1 MDGVR
6 AVLDAIEVFFDN
18 LTAVDP
24 QPLALAVLCH
34 LAKLLAITRAWRNII
49 ADAYPEQ
56 RVRWRPLFGAYA
68 AGVGINAILPA
79 RGGDVVKLYLARRA
93 VPGSTYTTLAST
105 LLVQSIFDVVA
116 ASILLLWAIHLGVL
130 PGLDVLPA
138 LPSFD
143 FSWLFGHPQAAAA
156 FLVALFVALV
166 FLAVWLEQ
174 HVTAFRARVAQ
185 GARVLH
191 DRPRYVRRVALWQAA
206 DWALR
211 IATVYF
217 FLLAFDVH
225 ADLHNALLGQ
235 VANSLS
241 TILPISPGGIGTE
254 QALIV
259 YVLSGEAASSA
270 LLSLSVGMRLTL
282 TVVNVALGFAAL
294 FLMLRTFRFRRL
306 VASERAPASD
316 VVSE

>member
-6 AVLDAIEVFFDN
+6 AVLDAIEVFFEN
-18 LTAVDP
+18 LAAVEP

-34 LAKLLAITRAWRNII
+34 LLKLLAVTRAWRNIL
-49 ADAYPEQ
+49 ADAYPEE
-56 RVRWRPLFGAYA
+56 RVRWRPIFGSYVS
-68 AGVGINAILPA
+68 GVGINAILPA
-79 RGGDVVKLYLARRA
+79 RGGDVVKLYLAKRSI
-93 VPGSTYTTLAST
+93 PGATYTTLTAT
-105 LLVQSIFDVVA
+105 LAVQSIFDIVA
-116 ASILLLWAIHLGVL
+116 ASLLLLWAIQLGVL
-130 PGLDVLPA
+130 PGLNVLPH

-143 FSWLFGHPQAAAA
+143 FSWFFAHPRAAAA
-156 FLVALFVALV
+156 ALGALFVGVV
-166 FLAVWLEQ
+166 FLAVWLEA
-174 HVTAFRARVAQ
+174 HVTALHARLAQ
-185 GARVLH
+185 GFRVLGNF
-191 DRPRYVRRVALWQAA
+191 PRYLRRVALWQAV

-254 QALIV
+254 QALIA
-259 YVLSGEAASSA
+259 YVLSGQAPRSD

-282 TVVNVALGFAAL
+282 TGVNVALGFAAL

-306 VASERAPASD
+306 VASERAPARP
-316 VVSE
+316 

>member
-6 AVLDAIEVFFDN
+6 AVLDAIEVFLEN
-18 LTAVDP
+18 LASVDP

-34 LAKLLAITRAWRNII
+34 LAKLVAVTRAWRNIV
-49 ADAYPEQ
+49 ADAYPDQ

-105 LLVQSIFDVVA
+105 LLVQSIFDIVA
-116 ASILLLWAIHLGVL
+116 ASILLLWAIQLGVL
-130 PGLDVLPA
+130 PGLDVLSA

-143 FSWLFGHPQAAAA
+143 FSWFFAHPQAAAV
-156 FLVALFVALV
+156 FLGALFVGLV
-166 FLAVWLEQ
+166 FFAVWVEQ

-185 GARVLH
+185 GFRVLR
-191 DRPRYVRRVALWQAA
+191 DRPRYLRRVALWQAA

-259 YVLSGEAASSA
+259 YVLSGEAAASD

-282 TVVNVALGFAAL
+282 TVVNVAVGFVAL

-306 VASERAPASD
+306 VASERAA
-316 VVSE
+316 

>member
-1 MDGVR
+1 MDHVR
-6 AVLDAIEVFFDN
+6 AVLDAIEVFFEN
-18 LTAVDP
+18 LASVDP

-34 LAKLLAITRAWRNII
+34 LLKLLAATRAWRNII
-49 ADAYPEQ
+49 ADAYPGE
-56 RVRWRPLFGAYA
+56 RVRWRPLFGAFV
-68 AGVGINAILPA
+68 AGVGVNAILPA
-79 RGGDVVKLYLARRA
+79 RGGDVVKLYLAKRSI
-93 VPGSTYTTLAST
+93 PSSTYTTLAST
-105 LLVQSIFDVVA
+105 LLVQSIFDIVA
-116 ASILLLWAIHLGVL
+116 ASLLLAWAIYLGVL
-130 PGLDVLPA
+130 PGLDVLPH

-143 FSWLFGHPQAAAA
+143 FSWFFANPRFAA
-156 FLVALFVALV
+156 VALAVLFVGLV

-185 GARVLH
+185 GFRVFGNF
-191 DRPRYVRRVALWQAA
+191 PRYLRRVALWQAV

-259 YVLSGEAASSA
+259 YVLSGEAARTD

-282 TVVNVALGFAAL
+282 TIVNVTLGFAAI
-294 FLMLRTFRFRRL
+294 FLMLRTFRFRRV
-306 VASERAPASD
+306 VASERAPARP
-316 VVSE
+316 

>member
-6 AVLDAIEVFFDN
+6 AVLDAIEVFLDN

-24 QPLALAVLCH
+24 QPLALAVVCH
-34 LAKLLAITRAWRNII
+34 LAKLFAITRAWRNII

-56 RVRWRPLFGAYA
+56 RVRWRPLFGAYV

-93 VPGSTYTTLAST
+93 VPGSTYTTLTST

-116 ASILLLWAIHLGVL
+116 ASTLLLWAVYLGVL

-143 FSWLFGHPQAAAA
+143 FSWFFAHPQAAAG
-156 FLVALFVALV
+156 FLVALFVGLV

-185 GARVLH
+185 GVRVLH
-191 DRPRYVRRVALWQAA
+191 DRPRYLRRVALWQAV

-282 TVVNVALGFAAL
+282 TAVNVALGFAAL

-306 VASERAPASD
+306 VASERAPARP
-316 VVSE
+316 

>member
-6 AVLDAIEVFFDN
+6 AVLDAIEVFFEN
-18 LTAVDP
+18 LAAVEP

-34 LAKLLAITRAWRNII
+34 LLKLLAVTRAWRNIL
-49 ADAYPEQ
+49 ADAYPTE
-56 RVRWRPLFGAYA
+56 RVRWRPIFGSYV

-79 RGGDVVKLYLARRA
+79 RGGDVVKLYLTKRA
-93 VPGSTYTTLAST
+93 IPGSTYTTLTAT
-105 LLVQSIFDVVA
+105 LAVQSIFDIVA
-116 ASILLLWAIHLGVL
+116 ASLLLLWAIQLGVL
-130 PGLDVLPA
+130 PGLNVLPH

-143 FSWLFGHPQAAAA
+143 FSWFFAHPRAAAA
-156 FLVALFVALV
+156 ALGALFVGLV
-166 FLAVWLEQ
+166 FLAVWLEA
-174 HVTAFRARVAQ
+174 HVTALHARLAQ
-185 GARVLH
+185 GFRVLGNF
-191 DRPRYVRRVALWQAA
+191 PRYLRRVALWQAV
-206 DWALR
+206 DWSLR

-254 QALIV
+254 QALIA
-259 YVLSGEAASSA
+259 YVLSGQAPRSD

-282 TVVNVALGFAAL
+282 TGVNVALGFTAL
-294 FLMLRTFRFRRL
+294 FLMLRTFRFRRI
-306 VASERAPASD
+306 VASERAPARP
-316 VVSE
+316 

>member
-1 MDGVR
+1 MDHVR
-6 AVLDAIEVFFDN
+6 AVLDAIEVFFEN
-18 LTAVDP
+18 LASVDP

-34 LAKLLAITRAWRNII
+34 VLKLLAATRAWRNII
-49 ADAYPEQ
+49 ADAYPGE
-56 RVRWRPLFGAYA
+56 RVRWRPLFGAFV
-68 AGVGINAILPA
+68 AGVGVNAILPA
-79 RGGDVVKLYLARRA
+79 RGGDVVKLYLARRSI
-93 VPGSTYTTLAST
+93 PSSTYTTLTST
-105 LLVQSIFDVVA
+105 LLVQSIFDIVVA
-116 ASILLLWAIHLGVL
+116 SLLLVWAIYLGVL
-130 PGLDVLPA
+130 PGLDVLPH

-143 FSWLFGHPQAAAA
+143 FSWFFANPRFAV
-156 FLVALFVALV
+156 VALAVLFVALV
-166 FLAVWLEQ
+166 FFAVWLEQ

-185 GARVLH
+185 GFRVLGNF
-191 DRPRYVRRVALWQAA
+191 PRYLRRVALWQAA

-259 YVLSGEAASSA
+259 YVLSGEAARTD

-282 TVVNVALGFAAL
+282 TIVNVTLGFAAI

-306 VASERAPASD
+306 VASERAPARP
-316 VVSE
+316 

>member
-6 AVLDAIEVFFDN
+6 AVLDAIEVFFEN
-18 LTAVDP
+18 LAAVDP
-24 QPLALAVLCH
+24 EPLGLAVACH
-34 LAKLLAITRAWRNII
+34 LAKLLAVTRAWRNIL
-49 ADAYPEQ
+49 ADAYPHE
-56 RVRWRPLFGAYA
+56 RVRWGPLFGAYT
-68 AGVGINAILPA
+68 AGVGVNAIVPA
-79 RGGDVVKLYLARRA
+79 RGGDAVKLYLARRA
-93 VPGSTYTTLAST
+93 VPGATYTTIAST

-116 ASILLLWAIHLGVL
+116 ATILLVWAMQLGVL
-130 PGLDVLPA
+130 PGLDVLSA

-143 FSWLFGHPQAAAA
+143 FSWLFAHPRAAAA
-156 FLVALFVALV
+156 FLGALFVGLV

-185 GARVLH
+185 GFRVLQ
-191 DRPRYVRRVALWQAA
+191 DRPRYLRRVALWQAV
-206 DWALR
+206 DWTLR

-217 FLLAFDVH
+217 FLRAFDVH
-225 ADLHNALLGQ
+225 ADLQNALLGQ

-254 QALIV
+254 QALIA
-259 YVLSGEAASSA
+259 YVLSGEATASS

-306 VASERAPASD
+306 VASERAPARP
-316 VVSE
+316 

>member
-6 AVLDAIEVFFDN
+6 AVLDAIEVFFEN
-18 LTAVDP
+18 LAAVDP
-24 QPLALAVLCH
+24 EPLALAVLCH
-34 LAKLLAITRAWRNII
+34 LVKLLAVTRAWRNIL
-49 ADAYPEQ
+49 ADAYPRE
-56 RVRWRPLFGAYA
+56 RVRWRPLFGAYI
-68 AGVGINAILPA
+68 AGVGINAIVPA

-93 VPGSTYTTLAST
+93 VPGSTYTTIAST

-116 ASILLLWAIHLGVL
+116 ASILLLWAVQLGVL
-130 PGLDVLPA
+130 PGLDVLSA

-143 FSWLFGHPQAAAA
+143 FSWLFGRPQTAAA
-156 FLVALFVALV
+156 LVGALFVALV

-174 HVTAFRARVAQ
+174 HVTAFRARLGQ
-185 GARVLH
+185 GFRVLH
-191 DRPRYVRRVALWQAA
+191 DRPRYVRRVVLWQAA

-217 FLLAFDVH
+217 FLRAFDVH
-225 ADLHNALLGQ
+225 ADLQNALLGQ

-259 YVLSGEAASSA
+259 YVLSGEAAASA
-270 LLSLSVGMRLTL
+270 LLSLSVGKRLTL

-306 VASERAPASD
+306 VASERAPARP
-316 VVSE
+316 

>member
-1 MDGVR
+1 MHHFR
-6 AVLDAIEVFFDN
+6 AVLDAIEVFFEN
-18 LTAVDP
+18 LAAVDP
-24 QPLALAVLCH
+24 QPLALAVVCH
-34 LAKLLAITRAWRNII
+34 LLKLAAVTRAWRNIV
-49 ADAYPEQ
+49 ADAYPGV
-56 RVRWRPLFGAYA
+56 RVRWRPLFGAFV

-79 RGGDVVKLYLARRA
+79 RGGDVVKLYLAKRA
-93 VPGSTYTTLAST
+93 IPAATYTTLTST
-105 LLVQSIFDVVA
+105 LLVQSIFDIVVA
-116 ASILLLWAIHLGVL
+116 TLLLVWAIQLGVL
-130 PGLDVLPA
+130 PGLDVLPN

-143 FSWLFGHPQAAAA
+143 FSWFFANPRFAV
-156 FLVALFVALV
+156 VALAVVFVGLV

-185 GARVLH
+185 GFRVLG
-191 DRPRYVRRVALWQAA
+191 DFPRYLRRVALWQAA

-259 YVLSGEAASSA
+259 FVLAGEAARA
-270 LLSLSVGMRLTL
+270 DLLSLSVGMRLTL
-282 TVVNVALGFAAL
+282 TVVNVALGFAAI

-306 VASERAPASD
+306 VASERAPARP
-316 VVSE
+316 

>member
-1 MDGVR
+1 MDHFR
-6 AVLDAIEVFFDN
+6 AVLDAIEVFFEN
-18 LTAVDP
+18 LAAVNP
-24 QPLALAVLCH
+24 APLGLAALCH
-34 LAKLLAITRAWRNII
+34 VLKLVAVTRAWRNIV
-49 ADAYPEQ
+49 ADAYPNE
-56 RVRWRPLFGAYA
+56 RVRWRPLFGAFT

-79 RGGDVVKLYLARRA
+79 RGGDVVKLYLAKRA
-93 VPGSTYTTLAST
+93 IPNSTYTTLTST
-105 LLVQSIFDVVA
+105 LLLQSIFDIVT
-116 ASILLLWAIHLGVL
+116 ASLLFVWAIHLGVL
-130 PGLDVLPA
+130 PGLDVLPH

-143 FSWLFGHPQAAAA
+143 FSWFFAHPRVSVALLA
-156 FLVALFVALV
+156 ALFVGLV

-174 HVTAFRARVAQ
+174 HVTAFRARLKQ
-185 GARVLH
+185 GFRALG
-191 DRPRYVRRVALWQAA
+191 DFPRYLRRVALWQAI

-211 IATVYF
+211 ITTVYF

-259 YVLSGEAASSA
+259 YVLSGEAARSD

-282 TVVNVALGFAAL
+282 TIVNVALGFAAI

-306 VASERAPASD
+306 VASERAPARP
-316 VVSE
+316 

>member
-6 AVLDAIEVFFDN
+6 AVLDAIEVFFEN
-18 LTAVDP
+18 LAAVDP

-34 LAKLLAITRAWRNII
+34 LGKVVAVTRAWRNVV
-49 ADAYPEQ
+49 ADAYPEG
-56 RVRWRPLFGAYA
+56 RVRWRPLFGAYV

-79 RGGDVVKLYLARRA
+79 RGGDVVKLYLARHA
-93 VPGSTYTTLAST
+93 VPGSTYTTLTST
-105 LLVQSIFDVVA
+105 LLVLSIFDIVA
-116 ASILLLWAIHLGVL
+116 ASILLLWAMQLGVL
-130 PGLDVLPA
+130 PGLDVLSA

-143 FSWLFGHPQAAAA
+143 FSWFFAHPRASAGILA
-156 FLVALFVALV
+156 ALFVGLV

-174 HVTAFRARVAQ
+174 HVTALHARVKQ
-185 GARVLH
+185 GFRVLH
-191 DRPRYVRRVALWQAA
+191 DKPRYLRRVALWQAV

-217 FLLAFDVH
+217 FLRAFDVH

-259 YVLSGEAASSA
+259 YVLSGEATASA

-306 VASERAPASD
+306 VSAERAPAS
-316 VVSE
+316 

>member
-6 AVLDAIEVFFDN
+6 AVLDAIEVFFEN
-18 LTAVDP
+18 LASVDP

-34 LAKLLAITRAWRNII
+34 VLKLLAATRAWRNII
-49 ADAYPEQ
+49 ADAYPGE
-56 RVRWRPLFGAYA
+56 RVRWRPLFGAFV
-68 AGVGINAILPA
+68 AGVGVNAILPA
-79 RGGDVVKLYLARRA
+79 RGGDVVKLYLARRSI
-93 VPGSTYTTLAST
+93 PSSTYTTLTST
-105 LLVQSIFDVVA
+105 LLVQSIFDIVVA
-116 ASILLLWAIHLGVL
+116 SLLLVWAIYLGVL
-130 PGLDVLPA
+130 PGLDVLPH

-143 FSWLFGHPQAAAA
+143 FSWFFANPRFAV
-156 FLVALFVALV
+156 VALAVLFVALV
-166 FLAVWLEQ
+166 FFAVWLEQ

-185 GARVLH
+185 GFRVLGNF
-191 DRPRYVRRVALWQAA
+191 PRYLRRVALWQAA

-259 YVLSGEAASSA
+259 YVLSGEAARTD

-282 TVVNVALGFAAL
+282 TIVNVTLGFAAI

-306 VASERAPASD
+306 VASERAPARP
-316 VVSE
+316 

>member
-6 AVLDAIEVFFDN
+6 AVLDAIEVFFEN
-18 LTAVDP
+18 LAAVDP

-34 LAKLLAITRAWRNII
+34 LAKLAAVTRAWRNIL

-56 RVRWRPLFGAYA
+56 RVRWRPIFGAYV

-79 RGGDVVKLYLARRA
+79 RGGDVVKLYLATRA
-93 VPGSTYTTLAST
+93 VPGSTYTTVAST

-116 ASILLLWAIHLGVL
+116 ASILLLWAIQLGVL
-130 PGLDVLPA
+130 PGLDVLSA

-143 FSWLFGHPQAAAA
+143 FSWLFGHPQAAAV
-156 FLVALFVALV
+156 FLATLFAGLV

-174 HVTAFRARVAQ
+174 HVIAFRARMAQ
-185 GARVLH
+185 GFRVLR
-191 DRPRYVRRVALWQAA
+191 DRRRYVRRVALWQAA
-206 DWALR
+206 DWTLR

-217 FLLAFDVH
+217 FLRAFDVH
-225 ADLHNALLGQ
+225 ADLQNALLGQ
-235 VANSLS
+235 VANGLS

-259 YVLSGEAASSA
+259 YVLSGEAEPSA

-282 TVVNVALGFAAL
+282 TVINVALGFAAL
-294 FLMLRTFRFRRL
+294 FFMLRTFRFRRF
-306 VASERAPASD
+306 VASERAPARP
-316 VVSE
+316 

>member
-6 AVLDAIEVFFDN
+6 AVLDAIEVFLDN
-18 LTAVDP
+18 LAAVDP
-24 QPLALAVLCH
+24 APLALACLCH
-34 LAKLLAITRAWRNII
+34 VLKLVAVTRAWRNIV
-49 ADAYPEQ
+49 ADAYPLE
-56 RVRWRPLFGAYA
+56 RVRWRPLFGSFV

-79 RGGDVVKLYLARRA
+79 RGGDVVKLYLAKRA
-93 VPGSTYTTLAST
+93 IPASTYTTLTAT
-105 LLVQSIFDVVA
+105 LLVQSIFDIAVA
-116 ASILLLWAIHLGVL
+116 TTLLLWAISLGVL

-143 FSWLFGHPQAAAA
+143 FSWFFAHPRTSAGLIA
-156 FLVALFVALV
+156 ALFVGIV

-174 HVTAFRARVAQ
+174 HVTAFHARMAQ
-185 GARVLH
+185 GFRVLG
-191 DRPRYVRRVALWQAA
+191 DIPRYLRRVALWQAA

-259 YVLSGEAASSA
+259 YVLSGEAAASD

-282 TVVNVALGFAAL
+282 TVVNVVLGFAAL

-306 VASERAPASD
+306 VASERAPARP
-316 VVSE
+316 

>member
-6 AVLDAIEVFFDN
+6 AVLDAIEVFFEN

-56 RVRWRPLFGAYA
+56 RVRWRPLFGAYV
-68 AGVGINAILPA
+68 AGVGINAIVPA

-93 VPGSTYTTLAST
+93 VPGSTYTTLTST
-105 LLVQSIFDVVA
+105 LLVQSIFDTVA
-116 ASILLLWAIHLGVL
+116 ASILLLWAVHLGVL

-143 FSWLFGHPQAAAA
+143 FSWFFAHPQAAAA
-156 FLVALFVALV
+156 FLVALFVGLV
-166 FLAVWLEQ
+166 FLAIWLEQ

-185 GARVLH
+185 GIRVLH
-191 DRPRYVRRVALWQAA
+191 DRPRYLRRVALWQAV

-282 TVVNVALGFAAL
+282 TVFNVALGFAAL

-306 VASERAPASD
+306 VASERAPARP
-316 VVSE
+316 

>member
-6 AVLDAIEVFFDN
+6 AVLDAIEVFLEN
-18 LTAVDP
+18 LAAVDP

-34 LAKLLAITRAWRNII
+34 LAKLVAVTRAWRNIL
-49 ADAYPEQ
+49 ADAYPQQ
-56 RVRWRPLFGAYA
+56 RVRWRPLFGAYV
-68 AGVGINAILPA
+68 AGVGVNAVLPA

-93 VPGSTYTTLAST
+93 VTGSTYTTLAST

-116 ASILLLWAIHLGVL
+116 ASILLLWAMQLGVL
-130 PGLDVLPA
+130 PGLDVLSA
-138 LPSFD
+138 LPGFD
-143 FSWLFGHPQAAAA
+143 FSWFIAHPRAAAG
-156 FLVALFVALV
+156 FLAALFVGLV

-174 HVTAFRARVAQ
+174 HVVALRTRVGQ
-185 GARVLH
+185 GFRVLR
-191 DRPRYVRRVALWQAA
+191 DGPRYVRRVALWQAA

-217 FLLAFDVH
+217 FLRAFDVH

-259 YVLSGEAASSA
+259 YVLSGEAAASA

-294 FLMLRTFRFRRL
+294 FLMLRTFRFRRV
-306 VASERAPASD
+306 VASERPEMVGRA
-316 VVSE
+316 

>member
-6 AVLDAIEVFFDN
+6 AVLDAIEVFFEN

-56 RVRWRPLFGAYA
+56 RVRWRPLFGAYV
-68 AGVGINAILPA
+68 AGVGINAIVPA

-93 VPGSTYTTLAST
+93 VPGSTYTTLTST
-105 LLVQSIFDVVA
+105 LLVQSIFDTVA

-143 FSWLFGHPQAAAA
+143 FSWFFAHPQAAAA
-156 FLVALFVALV
+156 FLVALFVGLV
-166 FLAVWLEQ
+166 FLAIWLEQ

-185 GARVLH
+185 GIRVLH
-191 DRPRYVRRVALWQAA
+191 DRPRYLRRVALWQAV

-282 TVVNVALGFAAL
+282 TVFNVALGFAAL

-306 VASERAPASD
+306 VASERAPARP
-316 VVSE
+316 